1 MNKLAPRSSLS
12 NLVRQKPV
20 SVSDRPRDDREVLF
34 DETLSLDGAMSIVAG
49 RQLRG
54 SPAANST
61 VDALMYSLRSGV
73 NALARNDV
81 QPRIAMLDERQ
92 MHACCKELQHR
103 NPDIAKSWT
112 KDEIEKLVALWASCH
127 G

>member
-54 SPAANST
+54 NPAANST

-81 QPRIAMLDERQ
+81 QQRIAMLDERQ